1 MAKIIILDDNVDL
14 LEMQAELLRAAGHEV
29 TISSEG
35 AAALAEI
42 KTGGF
47 ALLVTDII
55 MPDMDGIEVIMNLR
69 KLQPPIKIIA
79 ISGGG
84 RVNPRDYLQLAVRLG
99 VHGTLQK
106 PFSGTELCLAVD
118 RALHQATPPA

>member
-42 KTGGF
+42 EKI
-47 ALLVTDII
+47 ARLRLIDILN
-55 MPDMDGIEVIMNLR
+55 PD
-69 KLQPPIKIIA
+69 
-79 ISGGG
+79 
-84 RVNPRDYLQLAVRLG
+84 
-99 VHGTLQK
+99 
-106 PFSGTELCLAVD
+106 
-118 RALHQATPPA
+118 